1 MGGAD
6 EVNCRDR
13 EKVSRSPTKKQY
25 KDTKQK
31 NRHERT
37 PFFAGFESRGEG
49 GLSSSL
55 KVQLDQMGTAAKSGY
70 WLSFLVGMG

>member
-37 PFFAGFESRGEG
+37 PFFAGFESRGGIVVIPEG
-49 GLSSSL
+49 PE
-55 KVQLDQMGTAAKSGY
+55 LDQTGTAAKSGY
-70 WLSFLVGMG
+70 WLSFLMCMG